1 MSQSSS
7 SQGSAPLNA
16 KAHSSKKAVLTA
28 ITTNSL
34 VTLIKF
40 AAAIFG
46 GSASMMNEAIHSL
59 MDTLNQGFLYRGL
72 MVAEQ
77 PADQQYAFGHGQ
89 KKYLWNLWSA
99 IGLFSIGCG
108 LGLAHAWHSYHDI
121 DAIQPA
127 EDLLV
132 LGFSLPALWISLAVL
147 GIAFVLEGYSFLV
160 AFVEFY
166 RRMRA
171 EGRWNPFSYLLACED
186 ATLVAVVLED
196 SVAMLGLAMASTGII
211 LTAQTG
217 NPIWDI
223 GFSCAIALMLGL
235 IAFYLGYVNMRYLA
249 DLRDLRAEQLFRQL
263 IKKHSEVDQLHD
275 LRSIIIDENYSLLV
289 ADIELREEVILAQL
303 QPRIQQRARSLLADL
318 PLERQQ
324 QANVIEYVEARAA
337 VELALARTEEIA
349 RELEQQLKQQL
360 PRVGHVTLEVSGL
373 STPANDESTQSLA
386 EAEAQPAT

>member
-1 MSQSSS
+1 MS
-7 SQGSAPLNA
+7 
-16 KAHSSKKAVLTA
+16 HSSKKAVLTA
-28 ITTNSL
+28 IISNSI
-34 VTLIKF
+34 VTVIKF
-40 AAAIFG
+40 IAATFS

-59 MDTLNQGFLYRGL
+59 MDTLNQCFLLRGL
-72 MVAEQ
+72 AVAER
-77 PADQQYAFGHGQ
+77 PADKQYAFGHGQ

-108 LGLAHAWHSYHDI
+108 LGLAHAWHSYHAI
-121 DAIQPA
+121 DQYQPSA
-127 EDLLV
+127 DLV
-132 LGFSLPALWISLAVL
+132 IAGFSLPTLWLTLGVLA
-147 GIAFVLEGYSFLV
+147 IAFILEGYSFLV
-160 AFVEFY
+160 AFMEFL
-166 RRMRA
+166 RRMRSV
-171 EGRWNPFSYLLACED
+171 GRWNPLRYLVHCED

-196 SVAMLGLAMASTGII
+196 SVAIIGLILASTGII

-223 GFSCAIALMLGL
+223 GFSCAIAAMLGL

-249 DLRDLRAEQLFRQL
+249 DLRDHRAEQLFRQL
-263 IKKHSEVDQLHD
+263 IQQHREVDQLHD

-303 QPRIQQRARSLLADL
+303 QPRIAQRSRTLLAEL

-324 QANVIEYVEARAA
+324 QPQLIRYVENRAA

-349 RELEQQLKQQL
+349 RELELQLKQQL

-373 STPANDESTQSLA
+373 SQAPTDNSTELEDVTQETATSSTTGGAANASA
-386 EAEAQPAT
+386 N